1 MAVSVL
7 SRLALPTLPLGWLV
21 WDGMGIK
28 AKLVTAVIYLQDFK
42 IVLKIV
48 F

>member
-1 MAVSVL
+1 MAVVST
-7 SRLALPTLPLGWLV
+7 RLALPTLPLGWLV
-21 WDGMGIK
+21 QDGTGIK
-28 AKLVTAVIYLQDFK
+28 AKLVPAVVYLQDFK